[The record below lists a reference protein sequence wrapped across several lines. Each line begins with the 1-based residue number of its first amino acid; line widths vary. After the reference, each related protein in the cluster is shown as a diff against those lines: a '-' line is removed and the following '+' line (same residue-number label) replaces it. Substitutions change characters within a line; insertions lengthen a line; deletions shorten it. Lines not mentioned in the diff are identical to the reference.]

1 MKLRILAVTF
11 AALVVAMS
19 AALIAGAAR
28 DTATTVA
35 PVEMNY
41 ACALKS
47 NGLMSYVTSHND
59 LYRPIRAEFATRGQ
73 GFKSPWLHLAEPVG
87 P

>member
-1 MKLRILAVTF
+1 MK
-11 AALVVAMS
+11 
-19 AALIAGAAR
+19 
-28 DTATTVA
+28 
-35 PVEMNY
+35 Y